1 MLWFLILPRENVPLR
16 QPVALWETTGYVQA
30 EITWK
35 IIYLGDSRIDSS
47 VSWKVEPDCLLIP
60 SQIVWA
66 ILVMI
71 FSVRVI
77 R

>member
-1 MLWFLILPRENVPLR
+1 M
-16 QPVALWETTGYVQA
+16 ALWETTGYVQA

-66 ILVMI
+66 F
-71 FSVRVI
+71 FSDDFLSLVI